1 MVGDPIAD
9 LITRIK
15 NASTAGKDSV
25 SVPFSKIK
33 LEIANLL
40 KAEGYLSE
48 VEEVGSDKVVSARHI
63 KMGLARVSSANGA
76 IGGVKKAKVT
86 GVERVSKPSRRIYVT
101 SQEIQTGGRYAKA
114 GKGILVLSTTAGI
127 ITGKTAVEK
136 GLGGEALFKIW

>member
-15 NASTAGKDSV
+15 NAATAGKDSV

-40 KAEGYLSE
+40 KEEGYLST
-48 VEEVGSDKVVSARHI
+48 VEESSDEKIVSARQI
-63 KMGLARVSSANGA
+63 KMGLTRIAAGNGA
-76 IGGVKKAKVT
+76 VGMKKAKVN
-86 GVERVSKPSRRIYVT
+86 GVERVSKPSRRIYAT
-101 SQEIQTGGRYAKA
+101 MQEIREGAGHSKA

-127 ITGKTAVEK
+127 VSGKTAVEK
-136 GLGGEALFKIW
+136 GLGGEVLFKIW

>member
-15 NASTAGKDSV
+15 NAATAGKDSV

-40 KAEGYLSE
+40 KAEGYLST
-48 VEEVGSDKVVSARHI
+48 VEESGNDKVASARQI
-63 KMGLARVSSANGA
+63 KMGLVRVASANGA
-76 IGGVKKAKVT
+76 IGFKKARVN

-101 SQEIQTGGRYAKA
+101 TQEIKEGSRHAKA

-127 ITGKTAVEK
+127 VSGKTATEK
-136 GLGGEALFKIW
+136 GVGGEVLFKIW